1 MRFVIRRA
9 SNSQY
14 YFTAEGGN
22 YEKMAT
28 SETYASKASA
38 QHAINV
44 IKREAAAATV
54 VDQS

>member
-14 YFTAEGGN
+14 YFTIEGGN

-28 SETYASKASA
+28 SETYASKSSA
-38 QHAINV
+38 QHAIKV
-44 IKREAAAATV
+44 IQGGAGSATV